1 MALITCKECSR
12 EYSDSVSKCPHCG
25 KAKPANPAS
34 VVIGLI
40 ILAALFF
47 FAKSCCNEIS
57 EAPSNSR
64 PKTTEEL
71 IQSQFSAWD
80 GSHKKLEDMIKAT
93 LNDPDSYEHDATI
106 YTTNKDGSIR
116 VHTQFRAKNAFGGTI
131 RKEAVADFTVQGD
144 YIKTVKGFD

>member
-1 MALITCKECSR
+1 MALITCKECGR
-12 EYSDSVSKCPHCG
+12 EYSSSLSKCIHCG
-25 KAKPANPAS
+25 KAQPANPAS

-40 ILAALFF
+40 ILVALFF

-80 GSHKKLEDMIKAT
+80 GAHIKLERMIKAS
-93 LNDPDSYEHDATI
+93 LNDPDSYEHDAST
-106 YTTNKDGSIR
+106 YVKNADGSLR
-116 VHTQFRAKNAFGGTI
+116 VTTQFRAKNAFGGMVRQSAI
-131 RKEAVADFTVQGD
+131 ADFTVQGD
-144 YIKTVKGFD
+144 YIRTVKEIN